1 MTPERRTMIATL
13 ALAVYRGRTVAPIR
27 EGGRFDGRAQVAG
40 DADGYRTEYAIADPP
55 EYPALVF
62 SDPPDMRDVP
72 LEEYPPER
80 SQFERDTWRDKGC

>member
-1 MTPERRTMIATL
+1 MTSK
-13 ALAVYRGRTVAPIR
+13 
-27 EGGRFDGRAQVAG
+27 
-40 DADGYRTEYAIADPP
+40 GYRTEYAIADPP